1 MFHEVCNELYPYKEA
16 FNMIELL
23 TVSFLHYSACVCV
36 G

>member
-23 TVSFLHYSACVCV
+23 TVSVSTIIACVRV